1 MENRKCRTCDEIKGL
16 DNYHK
21 HNGTYRLDCKV
32 CFRIAEKDRRLNRI
46 SKVDIEHANK
56 ILEHRKKIEERGECP
71 HNHQWCYGCN
81 NYKKEKD
88 FSPYSLKNHG
98 KCKDCGG
105 KHDIERARIFK
116 KRAIEHL
123 GGKCVECGFVGHY
136 ASFEFH
142 HENPEEKEMNWN
154 KMRKKSWIN
163 LLPELNKCILLC
175 SNCHGVVHC
184 KLNDDGTVNENYVPS
199 NR

>member
-1 MENRKCRTCDEIKGL
+1 MEERKCRTCNEVKDLEE
-16 DNYHK
+16 YHK
-21 HNGTYRLDCKV
+21 HNRSWRLDCKV
-32 CFRIAEKDRRLNRI
+32 CFRLAEKERRLNRI
-46 SKVDIEHANK
+46 KKENPEHAKK
-56 ILEHRKKIEERGECP
+56 ILEYRENLEKRGECP
-71 HNHQWCYGCN
+71 DEHQWCYDCET
-81 NYKKEKD
+81 YRIKDD
-88 FSPYSLKNHG
+88 FSPNSLKVYG
-98 KCKDCGG
+98 RCRDCSG
-105 KHDIERARIFK
+105 KHDIERARVFK

-123 GGKCVECGFVGHY
+123 GGRCVDCGFKGHY

-142 HENPEEKEMNWN
+142 HEKPEEKEMNWN

-184 KLNDDGTVNENYVPS
+184 KLNDDGTINENYVPS